1 MGKTA
6 GIRSTRARTPPP
18 AKHPP
23 STREWRLTPAFILI
37 LAAVALAVCFELYL
51 PSIHSAFAFDDAGL
65 PFEKLNF
72 DDARFLTW
80 VAGLRPVLMASYW
93 FNFHLSGRD
102 TLSYHV
108 VNVLIHTV
116 NVCLI
121 FLIVRKILEWAG
133 IAGKRRDLLSAFAAA
148 LFLAHPL
155 QTESVAY
162 IAGRSE
168 SLSALFLLAAYAVFL
183 YRRKDTV
190 SIRIGMAVLIL
201 YAFAAA
207 TKEQTVVLP
216 AVLVLTDFFWEDPRG
231 WRAVWRNWKFY
242 GVFVVAGSIGL
253 IKVWQVLAAA
263 PTAGFH
269 VHGLSWWQYL
279 FTESR
284 AIFVYARMF
293 VFPYG
298 QTVDHDFRISYTP
311 WQYGAI
317 FYLIAL
323 AALVWA
329 CFHFRKRYPLPCFG
343 GLLFLTLL
351 APTSSVVPIADPLA
365 ERRIYA
371 PMLGLLLILVFLLK
385 KRIETTNVRW
395 ALAAILLIAAF
406 LCYQRN
412 DLWGRPF
419 DLWVESVAKQPHKD
433 RPYGQMAQ
441 VAIFTGRCQDALPY
455 MDKAV
460 ALLPDDWRV
469 YMDRAKVQE
478 CLGKKEDAVASLQK
492 ATAIESNDL
501 DEELL
506 GLLYGELGNKQESKA
521 ALERAL
527 GHNPQSP
534 YILDDLGLWY
544 ESTDQLDQA
553 LAMYQRSLGVDDHN
567 PKTSSAIA
575 RVQER
580 IEKEKS
586 GK

>member
-1 MGKTA
+1 MGKRA
-6 GIRSTRARTPPP
+6 GIKNTRGRSAQGKAVRPERAW
-18 AKHPP
+18 
-23 STREWRLTPAFILI
+23 SLTPTFILMMV
-37 LAAVALAVCFELYL
+37 AVALAVCFELYL
-51 PSIHSAFAFDDAGL
+51 PSIRSPFAFDDAAL

-72 DDARFLTW
+72 DDARFLNW
-80 VAGLRPVLMASYW
+80 VAGLRPMLMASYW
-93 FNFHLSGRD
+93 VNFQISGRD

-108 VNVLIHTV
+108 VNMLIHTA
-116 NVCLI
+116 NVCLV
-121 FLIVRKILEWAG
+121 FLVVRKIAEWAA

-183 YRRKDTV
+183 YRRNATV
-190 SIRIGMAVLIL
+190 SFRIGASVLIL

-216 AVLVLTDFFWEDPRG
+216 AVLVLTDFFWGDPRG

-242 GVFVVAGSIGL
+242 AVFVVAGAIGL
-253 IKVWQVLAAA
+253 IKVWQVLAVA

-269 VHGLSWWQYL
+269 VQGIAWWQYF
-279 FTESR
+279 FTECR
-284 AIFVYARMF
+284 AIFTYLRMF
-293 VFPYG
+293 VLPYG
-298 QTVDHDFRISYTP
+298 QTIDHDFPLSHTP
-311 WQYGAI
+311 WQYGAV
-317 FYLIAL
+317 FYMIAV

-329 CFHFRKRYPLPCFG
+329 CFHFRKRFPLPCFG

-351 APTSSVVPIADPLA
+351 APTSSIVPIADPLA

-385 KRIETTNVRW
+385 DRIGSMNVRW
-395 ALAAILLIAAF
+395 ALGAVLLMAAF

-412 DLWGRPF
+412 ALWGRPF
-419 DLWVESVAKQPHKD
+419 DLWKEAVDKRPHKD

-460 ALLPDDWRV
+460 ALLPDNWRV

-478 CLGKKEDAVASLQK
+478 CLGRKEDAVASLK
-492 ATAIESNDL
+492 RATAIMPNDL

-506 GLLYGELGNKQESKA
+506 GLLYGEIGKQQESKA
-521 ALERAL
+521 
-527 GHNPQSP
+527 
-534 YILDDLGLWY
+534 
-544 ESTDQLDQA
+544 
-553 LAMYQRSLGVDDHN
+553 
-567 PKTSSAIA
+567 
-575 RVQER
+575 
-580 IEKEKS
+580 
-586 GK
+586 

>member
-6 GIRSTRARTPPP
+6 GIKSTRGRSAQGRAVQPERAWT
-18 AKHPP
+18 
-23 STREWRLTPAFILI
+23 LTPTFILI
-37 LAAVALAVCFELYL
+37 MAAAAFAVCFELYL
-51 PSIHSAFAFDDAGL
+51 PSIHSPFAFDDAGL
-65 PFEKLNF
+65 PFDNLNF
-72 DDARFLTW
+72 GDARFLAW

-93 FNFHLSGRD
+93 INFQISGRD

-108 VNVLIHTV
+108 VNILIHTV
-116 NVCLI
+116 NACLI
-121 FLIVRKILEWAG
+121 FLIVRKIVEWAG
-133 IAGKRRDLLSAFAAA
+133 INGKRRDLLSAFAAA

-155 QTESVAY
+155 QTEAVAY

-183 YRRKDTV
+183 YRRKETV
-190 SIRIGMAVLIL
+190 SFRIGMAVLIL

-216 AVLVLTDFFWEDPRG
+216 AVLVLTDFFWGDPRG

-242 GVFVVAGSIGL
+242 AVFAAAGAIGL

-269 VHGLSWWQYL
+269 VHGLNWWQYF
-279 FTESR
+279 FTECR
-284 AIFVYARMF
+284 AIFVYVRMF
-293 VFPYG
+293 VLPYG
-298 QTVDHDFRISYTP
+298 QTVDHDFPISHTP

-323 AALVWA
+323 AALIWA
-329 CFHFRKRYPLPCFG
+329 CFRFRKRFPLPCFG

-351 APTSSVVPIADPLA
+351 APTSSIVPIADPLA

-385 KRIETTNVRW
+385 DRIQSVNMRW
-395 ALAAILLIAAF
+395 LLALILLTAAF

-419 DLWVESVAKQPHKD
+419 DLWKESVEKQPHKD

-441 VAIFTGRCQDALPY
+441 VAIFTGRCRDALPY

-460 ALLPDDWRV
+460 ALLPDNWRV

-478 CLGKKEDAVASLQK
+478 CLGQKDAAVASLKK

-506 GLLYGELGNKQESKA
+506 GLLYGEIGNKQESKA

-527 GHNPQSP
+527 AYNPQSS

-553 LAMYQRSLGVDDHN
+553 LAMYQHSLAVDDHN